1 MFIENSIL
9 RKSLKELNLL
19 SDKGIM
25 LKINLEYV
33 FYNLFFYFPS
43 YFEVSF
49 LIRFQNFIWLK
60 FY

>member
-25 LKINLEYV
+25 LKINMFFLE
-33 FYNLFFYFPS
+33 FLFYFPS
-43 YFEVSF
+43 YFEISF
-49 LIRFQNFIWLK
+49 LIRFQNFIWIK